1 MCCHHRA
8 KCAYLSAGIDI
19 RTLCDGKTAG
29 EWVAVR
35 VLSFELS
42 ADTASVDLE
51 APGSN
56 EECKGG
62 LVPWWME
69 SQ

>member
-1 MCCHHRA
+1 MFFAFRIIA
-8 KCAYLSAGIDI
+8 GWLQVDRGLSAGIP
-19 RTLCDGKTAG
+19 RR
-29 EWVAVR
+29 VAVR

-51 APGSN
+51 APGLN